1 MKPNIIVIGAQKA
14 GSTWFHAMLGDHP
27 DIFMSETK
35 ELQYFDQ
42 GDHTDDGFVEYM
54 EHFTDGSS
62 LAYRG
67 ESTPGY
73 FWTSRKRVAIPQ
85 RIKHRL
91 GNDVRFFLA
100 LRNPVERAISAY
112 WHHLR
117 HGRLDLTKSFM
128 HNFRAAVGDIE
139 QIGHYKQHWLDWR
152 AVYGREHFF
161 VEQFDNIKTDGQSVA
176 QAAYAF
182 LGLEPHIFKEQ
193 GTQFNRGVTYK
204 KVGDAITVVGE
215 LHNRIHK
222 RYPDL
227 NLDDREALPG
237 LRIPDSAIAELYEV
251 YAEDIAFCE
260 TEIFGTPLGWEPR
273 S

>member
-27 DIFMSETK
+27 DIFMSEKK
-35 ELQYFDQ
+35 ELKYFDKPDQ
-42 GDHTDDGFVEYM
+42 SDESYATYLSNFDTAGAAT
-54 EHFTDGSS
+54 
-62 LAYRG
+62 YRG

-73 FWTSRKRVAIPQ
+73 FWTNDVRAATPE

-91 GNDVRFFLA
+91 GTDVRFFLA

-112 WHHLR
+112 WHHFR
-117 HGRLDLTKSFM
+117 NGRLDLTKSFM
-128 HNFRAAVGDIE
+128 DNFRAGVGRIE
-139 QIGHYKQHWLDWR
+139 PIGRYKRHWQDWR
-152 AVYGREHFF
+152 AVYDREFFF
-161 VEQFDNIKTDGQSVA
+161 VERFENITQDGQSVA
-176 QAAYAF
+176 EAAYAF
-182 LGLEPHIFKEQ
+182 LGLAPHTFEEQ
-193 GTQFNRGVTYK
+193 GKKFNRGPSYK